1 MNTEPDIPQAVRRTV
16 GIATLRRL
24 HGMIEEEK
32 ATAARDARI
41 AKWLG
46 LGCALAAL
54 LVVAWMA
61 FR

>member
-1 MNTEPDIPQAVRRTV
+1 MTTEPDISHAVRRTV

-24 HGMIEEEK
+24 HRMIDAEKTAEERDGRV
-32 ATAARDARI
+32 AR
-41 AKWLG
+41 WL
-46 LGCALAAL
+46 LIGCAFAAL

>member
-1 MNTEPDIPQAVRRTV
+1 MTTEPDISHAVRRTV

-24 HGMIEEEK
+24 HRMIDAEK
-32 ATAARDARI
+32 ATEARDARI